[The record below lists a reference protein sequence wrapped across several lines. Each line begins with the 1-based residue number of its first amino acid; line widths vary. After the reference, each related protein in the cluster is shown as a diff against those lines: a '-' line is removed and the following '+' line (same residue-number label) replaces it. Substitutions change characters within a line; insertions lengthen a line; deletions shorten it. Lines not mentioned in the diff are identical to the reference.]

1 MKSRY
6 QYQHVPGN
14 HGEPDMF
21 DTFCTMYPTKQPS
34 ACYTNPSYF
43 LLQDDMPMP
52 ARLLQLHSLWQVGI
66 SQVKMDMLCAGN
78 WPWVNLS
85 NTERNGY
92 YPGSRY
98 QECGRMGWRAS
109 LQKGESSRMTTN
121 GELSPFYAKSQS
133 LGNLEGAIDGTGWL
147 SLDDQTLETCL
158 SNYESEI
165 LWDPNTTSRL
175 LPSIKKFQRDCDDA
189 IDIAD

>member
-14 HGEPDMF
+14 HGEPNML
-21 DTFCTMYPTKQPS
+21 DTFCTMHPTKQPS
-34 ACYTNPSYF
+34 ACYTNPKF
-43 LLQDDMPMP
+43 VP
-52 ARLLQLHSLWQVGI
+52 ASGRHADAGKATTATTSTRCGKLEFSKPKWICSVQANWLWG
-66 SQVKMDMLCAGN
+66 
-78 WPWVNLS
+78 NLS
-85 NTERNGY
+85 NGTATTLGVDTKNVEAWG
-92 YPGSRY
+92 GAHLSK
-98 QECGRMGWRAS
+98 
-109 LQKGESSRMTTN
+109 KGN
-121 GELSPFYAKSQS
+121 LKNDYDGELSPFYAKSQS
-133 LGNLEGAIDGTGWL
+133 LGNFKSAIDGTGWL